1 MTGENTAMVPPLHD
15 DSTEAADQGDLED
28 VDLLGAERV
37 QREARD
43 LVELRALRVLLRSIE
58 EEGFQVEGGASCYGR
73 A

>member
-1 MTGENTAMVPPLHD
+1 MTAENMATVPPLQD
-15 DSTEAADQGDLED
+15 DPTEAAGQGDPDD
-28 VDLLGAERV
+28 VDLLRAERA
-37 QREARD
+37 QREGRD